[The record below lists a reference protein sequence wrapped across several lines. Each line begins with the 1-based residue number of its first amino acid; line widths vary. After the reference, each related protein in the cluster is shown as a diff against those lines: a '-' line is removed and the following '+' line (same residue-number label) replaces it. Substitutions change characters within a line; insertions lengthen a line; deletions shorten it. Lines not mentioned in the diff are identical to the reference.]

1 MFVPQRLPG
10 HLVWL
15 MSRLGGP
22 TGSKGKRG
30 RGRILSETYCV
41 PDLDLTEEITLLAL
55 QMRKATTV
63 AEQGHP

>member
-1 MFVPQRLPG
+1 
-10 HLVWL
+10 

-22 TGSKGKRG
+22 TGSKGKKG

-55 QMRKATTV
+55 QMRKATKV